1 MMIMGIKVEWATNLL
16 LLIKINI
23 DFYNESLYAILN
35 LKTLKEKDN
44 NSNSNEEKGK
54 TTNVAS

>member
-1 MMIMGIKVEWATNLL
+1 MGIKVEWATNLL

-35 LKTLKEKDN
+35 LKTLKEK
-44 NSNSNEEKGK
+44 EMITIQIVMKK
-54 TTNVAS
+54 KAKQLM

>member
-35 LKTLKEKDN
+35 LKTLKEK
-44 NSNSNEEKGK
+44 EMITIQIVMKK
-54 TTNVAS
+54 KAKQLM